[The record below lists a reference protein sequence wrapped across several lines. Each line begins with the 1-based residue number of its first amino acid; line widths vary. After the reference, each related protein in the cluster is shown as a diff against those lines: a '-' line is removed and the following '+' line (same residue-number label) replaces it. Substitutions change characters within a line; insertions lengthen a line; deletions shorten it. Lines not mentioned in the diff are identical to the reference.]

1 MTNSPFAI
9 GFEDVVA
16 AADRVNGVVLKTP
29 FTSSPLLSR
38 LAESEIYIKYENLQI
53 TGSFKER
60 GALNKL
66 LTLNDEQRSRGVIA
80 MSAGNHAQAVACHAS
95 RLGLAATIVM
105 PEGTPFLKIAN
116 TEAWGA
122 RVLIQGK
129 NLHEAQIAVNQIVGD
144 EKLTLIHPYDDPQI
158 IAGQGT
164 IALEIL
170 EDVPDLEALVIP
182 IGGGGLFAGIAMAAR
197 HLNPDIEIYGVE
209 CSQYPSMSLA
219 LNKEVQVQS
228 GQTIAEGIAVK
239 NIGALTRPIAE
250 ALNTEIFVISESEI
264 EKAVAT
270 FLTVQKTVVEG
281 AGAVVL
287 AAVLENPKLFRNK
300 KTGLILSGGNIDPR
314 MLSSILIREL
324 ERKNKIITLR
334 LETEDQPGTLGRIA
348 TELGRC
354 GANILE
360 VSHDRLLQDIPAKN
374 ANIDVTIEIKDAR
387 HAQEVMSSLA
397 ENGFKVLELEPANG
411 QSDGSLAN

>member
-1 MTNSPFAI
+1 MNKAPFAVEFKDI
-9 GFEDVVA
+9 VA
-16 AADRVNGVVLKTP
+16 AAERVDGAILKTP

-38 LAESEIYIKYENLQI
+38 LTGAEIFVKYENLQV

-66 LTLNDEQRSRGVIA
+66 LTLRDDQKSRGVIA

-105 PEGTPFLKIAN
+105 PEGTPFVKVAN

-122 RVLIQGK
+122 RVLIHGK
-129 NLHEAQIAVNQIVGD
+129 NLQEAQDAVSQIVRD

-164 IALEIL
+164 IALEIM
-170 EDVPDLEALVIP
+170 EDVPNLETLVIP
-182 IGGGGLFAGIAMAAR
+182 IGGGGLFSGIAIAAR
-197 HLNPDIEIYGVE
+197 KLNPEIEIYGVE

-219 LNKEVQVQS
+219 LNKPVQAQS

-239 NIGALTRPIAE
+239 NIGTLTRPVAE
-250 ALNTEIFVISESEI
+250 ALSTDIFVVSENEI

-270 FLTVQKTVVEG
+270 FLTLQKTVAEG

-287 AAVLENPKLFRNK
+287 AAVLENPELFRNK

-360 VSHDRLLQDIPAKN
+360 VTHDRLLQDIPAKS
-374 ANIDVTIEIKDAR
+374 ANIDLTIEIKDAK
-387 HAQEVMSSLA
+387 HAQAVMKSLA

-411 QSDGSLAN
+411 QSDGSQVN